1 MSIEKCINSIELK
14 SIFNKMISEKES
26 SPPFQSIKL
35 LCNFLNKNRTN
46 TEEIIK
52 NISLFFNGNDK
63 IPDIIILNT
72 VNNILPLLSEN
83 TQVINFLNMILPIL
97 VHIIYYNNKSISSIN
112 DLIQTI
118 GYIIKK
124 GGIYTRQIIENNI
137 DSLFDK
143 FSNDSKTYKYE
154 NTKYGMINFL
164 AEVIESSPLIAYN
177 KIIEKST
184 FEIFLK
190 VIDNFKDNNQDIRN
204 SVGYLIKIFCTMVNK
219 RENINNVYIDKINN
233 KII

>member
-97 VHIIYYNNKSISSIN
+97 VHIIYYNNKSISSID

-137 DSLFDK
+137 DSLFD
-143 FSNDSKTYKYE
+143 
-154 NTKYGMINFL
+154 NFL
-164 AEVIESSPLIAYN
+164 MILKLIN
-177 KIIEKST
+177 MKILNME
-184 FEIFLK
+184 
-190 VIDNFKDNNQDIRN
+190 
-204 SVGYLIKIFCTMVNK
+204 
-219 RENINNVYIDKINN
+219 
-233 KII
+233 